1 MATSKKAEKA
11 AIRSRIRAHRQA
23 MTEEK
28 EQFFNEQL
36 FSCLSRMPE
45 IAGASAIYTYI
56 SYQKEVDTRRILVY
70 LWELGK
76 AVAAPRVLGEGQMEF
91 FEIHSFADLE
101 PGCMGI
107 LEPKLHCR
115 KADAPRAVVLT
126 PGLAFDRLGHR
137 IGYGGGFYDRFFARE
152 PEHRRIG
159 LAFDY
164 QLYDSIPAEA
174 CDRRLDRLL
183 AAGEG
188 KVQVYEFERDRQTG
202 EGGVQGLK

>member
-11 AIRSRIRAHRQA
+11 AIRSRVRAARQA
-23 MTEEK
+23 MSAEK

-45 IAGASAIYTYI
+45 IAGASAVYTYI
-56 SYQKEVDTRRILVY
+56 SYQREVDTRMLLVY
-70 LWELGK
+70 LWGLGTST
-76 AVAAPRVLGEGQMEF
+76 AAPRVLGSGRMEF
-91 FEIHSFADLE
+91 FEIHSFDDLE

-107 LEPKLHCR
+107 LEPKPHCLR
-115 KADAPRAVVLT
+115 ADCPGAVVLT
-126 PGLAFDRLGHR
+126 PGLAFDRRGHR

-174 CDRRLDRLL
+174 CDRKLDQLL

-188 KVQVYEFERDRQTG
+188 KVQVYEFKRNRHSG
-202 EGGVQGLK
+202 KGGIQISE